1 MADKKTIGGLV
12 KLIAN
17 LGLDYLQP
25 RVLAALK
32 EGSLTWKLASSVF
45 APLRTSIAA
54 LSDDIE
60 DNSAQLSGIWVKYL
74 HNDVRPILMEAAAPV
89 IDDIENETD
98 QALAAYLLGI
108 VNDCV
113 GIVTDD
119 IAGNKDQFK
128 AYFAELQKS
137 EKTREVVINKLLNLA
152 DAVVKDKG
160 LLAMFSTILNAVFDL
175 IQEKELE
182 PETARMLAGEEK

>member
-32 EGSLTWKLASSVF
+32 DGSLTWKLASSVF
-45 APLRTSIAA
+45 EPLRTSIAA

-74 HNDVRPILMEAAAPV
+74 HNDVRPILMEAAEPV

-98 QALAAYLLGI
+98 QALAVYLLGI

-119 IAGNKDQFK
+119 IAGNREQFK
-128 AYFAELQKS
+128 VYFAELQKS
-137 EKTREVVINKLLNLA
+137 EKTRTVVINKLLNLA

-175 IQEKELE
+175 IQGKELE
-182 PETARMLAGEEK
+182 PETSRLLAGEEK

>member
-32 EGSLTWKLASSVF
+32 EGSLTWKLAASVF

-89 IDDIENETD
+89 IDDIGNETD
-98 QALAAYLLGI
+98 QALAAYLLNI

-128 AYFAELQKS
+128 AYFADLQKS

-175 IQEKELE
+175 IQGKELE
-182 PETARMLAGEEK
+182 PETARLLAGEEK

>member
-32 EGSLTWKLASSVF
+32 EGSLTWKLAASVF
-45 APLRTSIAA
+45 EPLRASIAA

-89 IDDIENETD
+89 IDDIGNETD
-98 QALAAYLLGI
+98 KALAAYLLNI

-175 IQEKELE
+175 IQGKELE
-182 PETARMLAGEEK
+182 PETARLLAGEEK